1 MPTVTDVDE
10 TATRAQRAIR
20 RSIVIA
26 VVGAVVG
33 GVGSAIGGV
42 RLEKGSDVVLLAIGG
57 TITVAGLA
65 GLVSVFLTLI
75 DLLPELQSP
84 VEGLDRAQR
93 REIDRTIREGRPI
106 VPDGSEAARRAFD
119 RARGTAIVLPLQ
131 TTQLVLLS
139 CLIAGPQ
146 IPRLTSGEPW
156 QWWFSRIFLV
166 VLICVIVWFVPH
178 ALRRVAA
185 ARRYMQ
191 AADESVRA

>member
-1 MPTVTDVDE
+1 MDE

-75 DLLPELQSP
+75 DLLPE
-84 VEGLDRAQR
+84 
-93 REIDRTIREGRPI
+93 RP
-106 VPDGSEAARRAFD
+106 DARSTEHAAR
-119 RARGTAIVLPLQ
+119 PS
-131 TTQLVLLS
+131 S
-139 CLIAGPQ
+139 C
-146 IPRLTSGEPW
+146 R
-156 QWWFSRIFLV
+156 SR
-166 VLICVIVWFVPH
+166 
-178 ALRRVAA
+178 RRSSSSSPA
-185 ARRYMQ
+185 
-191 AADESVRA
+191 

>member
-1 MPTVTDVDE
+1 MPTVTDVDGTE
-10 TATRAQRAIR
+10 TRARRAIR

-42 RLEKGSDVVLLAIGG
+42 ALEKGSDVVLLAIGG

-75 DLLPELQSP
+75 DLMPELQSP
-84 VEGLDRAQR
+84 VEGLDRSQR

-106 VPDGSEAARRAFD
+106 VPGGGEAARRAFD

-131 TTQLVLLS
+131 TTQLVLLY

-146 IPRLTSGEPW
+146 IPQLTSGEPW

-166 VLICVIVWFVPH
+166 VLICVIVRFVPH
-178 ALRRVAA
+178 ARRRVAA